1 MRPES
6 EWQPS
11 SSAPARTDGRQ
22 VFVCYRRSDSQ
33 AWAGRLADDL
43 REYLGDTRVYRDI
56 DSNRP
61 AANYRRLVDEAL
73 AGSRVVIVVIGPSW
87 LVKGRDGQTRLSAA
101 DDLVRIEIERALTA
115 GIAVVPVFVGGG
127 TMPSSTELPESLEAF
142 SRIHGQRLSDEE
154 WSFDLNR
161 LIETLDKHGVLPD
174 VVERTDG
181 EGEPVP
187 DKIKRATVKAVR
199 YERTFRATRRRG
211 YDAAV
216 GAVELLR
223 YHHLEERREAAQ
235 VRFAVFKR
243 QVTVNVVDERPGQCT
258 VRVEFGVLTW
268 KAMMALAFVPPF
280 YAANML
286 GGVALRALE
295 RRFAIGFLDNVQRVL
310 DGKGIGPDSA
320 LPPGLEKWREQSRVR
335 KV

>member
-6 EWQPS
+6 ERQPS
-11 SSAPARTDGRQ
+11 SSAPARNDGRQ

-61 AANYRRLVDEAL
+61 AADYRRLVDEAL

-87 LVKGRDGQTRLSAA
+87 LVKGPDGQTRLSAA
-101 DDLVRIEIERALTA
+101 GDLVRIEIERALTA

-161 LIETLDKHGVLPD
+161 LIETLDKHGVTP
-174 VVERTDG
+174 G
-181 EGEPVP
+181 
-187 DKIKRATVKAVR
+187 
-199 YERTFRATRRRG
+199 RRRA
-211 YDAAV
+211 Y
-216 GAVELLR
+216 
-223 YHHLEERREAAQ
+223 
-235 VRFAVFKR
+235 
-243 QVTVNVVDERPGQCT
+243 
-258 VRVEFGVLTW
+258 
-268 KAMMALAFVPPF
+268 
-280 YAANML
+280 
-286 GGVALRALE
+286 
-295 RRFAIGFLDNVQRVL
+295 
-310 DGKGIGPDSA
+310 
-320 LPPGLEKWREQSRVR
+320 
-335 KV
+335 